1 MKKIF
6 PVLIVLLLL
15 SSCKSRVVSPDRPM
29 QNNSLELY
37 HRYEVQ
43 TNDARVL
50 KMKVVKVDQEN
61 IYGKLKSGEIVT
73 IPRSDIH
80 LVRKT
85 DVLGS
90 ILLGLI
96 AVGTVIIIPI

>member
-1 MKKIF
+1 
-6 PVLIVLLLL
+6 
-15 SSCKSRVVSPDRPM
+15 M

-61 IYGKLKSGEIVT
+61 I
-73 IPRSDIH
+73 
-80 LVRKT
+80 
-85 DVLGS
+85 
-90 ILLGLI
+90 
-96 AVGTVIIIPI
+96 